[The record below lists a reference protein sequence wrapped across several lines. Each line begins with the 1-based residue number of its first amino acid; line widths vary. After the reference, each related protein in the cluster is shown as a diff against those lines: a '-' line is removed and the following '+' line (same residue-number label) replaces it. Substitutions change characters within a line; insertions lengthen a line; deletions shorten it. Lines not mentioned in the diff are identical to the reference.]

1 MSKGIDETV
10 RISRKTVR
18 ISQKKKR
25 RCVKVQDSRRTAPQ
39 LLFVSKTTWFYTKFQ
54 KKLNKLS
61 FLPNN
66 CINDGKV
73 CKSNWAFL
81 GYRSSRF
88 SSARL
93 IACHLSRTVSD
104 DSGLCDWRNLQKG
117 ALRNRPKRKHFLLN
131 VPYPVIY
138 RTPHN
143 PKMKEKTSQKTA
155 KHPPW
160 RTSAQGI
167 RIFCHAV
174 AKICH
179 AVAKNCHAFQ
189 EKQRPQ

>member
-1 MSKGIDETV
+1 MTKGIDETV

-25 RCVKVQDSRRTAPQ
+25 RGVKVQDSRRTAPQ

-66 CINDGKV
+66 CINGGKV

-81 GYRSSRF
+81 GCRSSRS

-93 IACHLSRTVSD
+93 IVCHRVPTVSD
-104 DSGLCDWRNLQKG
+104 
-117 ALRNRPKRKHFLLN
+117 
-131 VPYPVIY
+131 VVI
-138 RTPHN
+138 TQ
-143 PKMKEKTSQKTA
+143 MKEKTSLKTS
-155 KHPPW
+155 KHLPW
-160 RTSAQGI
+160 RTTAQGI
-167 RIFCHAV
+167 RIF
-174 AKICH
+174 CH